1 MAREPR
7 TIEQLEFAAEYL
19 EQSGAKVRDTIAAM
33 KRVAM
38 PSLLMHGN
46 AVLNTHL
53 PIMWDWACRLPHE
66 VESQSRDF
74 VAKRASVAAKTKAR
88 AERQTKKKA
97 GEK

>member
-7 TIEQLEFAAEYL
+7 TIEQLTYAAEYL
-19 EQSGAKVRDTIAAM
+19 EQAGVKVRDTISAM
-33 KRVAM
+33 QRVEM

-53 PIMWDWACRLPHE
+53 PILWDWACRLPHE

-74 VAKRASVAAKTKAR
+74 VIQRASVAAKTKAR
-88 AERQTKKKA
+88 SERQTKKKA
-97 GEK
+97 SQS